1 MQACKRSMC
10 NWQDLHAC
18 GNLLIDLAGTSHLLS
33 ERWLLE
39 SSQYQYGNAPIR
51 LLLAVDAWLQPFVA
65 LCPARSGPMG
75 RGKRRSV
82 LDAEASRLA
91 QAVL

>member
-1 MQACKRSMC
+1 MQVCKRSMC

-39 SSQYQYGNAPIR
+39 SSQEPNENPPIR
-51 LLLAVDAWLQPFVA
+51 RPLPGTRSYGSLWPAASMQRAVASAQCCTRDSQHASA
-65 LCPARSGPMG
+65 SSG
-75 RGKRRSV
+75 
-82 LDAEASRLA
+82 LDY
-91 QAVL
+91 